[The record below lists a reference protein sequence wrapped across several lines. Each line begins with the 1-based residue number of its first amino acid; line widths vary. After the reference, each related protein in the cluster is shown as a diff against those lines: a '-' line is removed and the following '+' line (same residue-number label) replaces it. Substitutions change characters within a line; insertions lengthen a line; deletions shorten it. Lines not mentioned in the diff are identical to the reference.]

1 MEIDSELNEEK
12 NENIQIYPPIIQGT
26 VYPESKKFLS
36 FFSKKIN
43 NKISSDN
50 LDSISNRKS
59 LDLIKEKEQNSNN
72 LEEALALINKG
83 IAQSKTKSKRSGD
96 IKTALENFLR
106 KSDLIEK
113 IIKFFEEHNRDKS
126 KQKTEGKNN
135 VDEDKEKLTEIYIN
149 SIISK
154 LADNVSIEKYNQN
167 EFVVRMNEKGDN
179 CYFLLSGIL
188 SVLKPV
194 TYHIEL
200 TCDEYLQYVA
210 NLNKNKEYEIIDNIR
225 QINRN
230 YIDIGL
236 TEYLENFLKSY
247 FIIKLKKD
255 IFHLFKKGKF
265 TKEFIGNRLNLFN
278 FTFSDFNIKSSAIN
292 LHIEQIIK
300 GSSLKDKELRD
311 YLDNILVPQKE
322 YQILF
327 NSNPNIFSEV
337 KHKFTIIKYEDFL
350 YLKPGSFFGES
361 ALEDSDSKRNASIRT
376 EEDCVILSLHNDM
389 YRALLYENNRKLKS
403 FDVIFICKNFFFN
416 DISTT
421 IFNKNYYPFF
431 KLLTQTKD
439 DIIYKQNNKVNSVF
453 FIKEGDLK
461 LEINVSMTELYN
473 LIKYYYDKLSNNSYI
488 KLNQVE
494 LKEIKDK
501 YLEDKLITDV
511 RHQSQIMREKLNKKI
526 KFELYTTNGCDTLGL
541 EEYFLKDNFLCSC
554 VVISKQ
560 AKIFEINCDLLNNI
574 ITNEKKIHFPYYNL
588 IQSKLL
594 TTIKRLHMIKINY
607 INQLQYKIKENFFGT
622 EVAQDNIIKGQ
633 TGSGKPY
640 SRYLKKRHEPK
651 SLNYFYKNGNNE
663 EKKNQNFLSLK
674 KATMKLNMSRKRN
687 STNNDMNFDNG
698 KSLDNSSQE
707 DLKNKTNKKFKNQ
720 KKKKIS
726 LNLDKYNFVNA
737 LFKQNP
743 KGNTIFSSLSKNKKK
758 EKDLKNDDDTSKRI
772 METTIIKIGKDS
784 LSLKE
789 IGNRIKSTES
799 QKNTD
804 LSIVKNFFNTTSF
817 NSLTKS
823 LSKQDKAINKTNN
836 ILSLKNHKNF
846 FNQKESKSIETKLP
860 RISTN
865 QYNNKIS
872 NTKNSNNIY
881 LKSKT
886 YKPKIKD
893 KKIKLKPL
901 IIPIKKNSLSEYFKS
916 LSNTKKDSFNVILT
930 DQDNLVFK

>member
-83 IAQSKTKSKRSGD
+83 IEQSKTKSKRSGD

-327 NSNPNIFSEV
+327 NSNPNIFSEI

-416 DISTT
+416 DISTI
-421 IFNKNYYPFF
+421 IFNKNYFPFF
-431 KLLTQTKD
+431 KLISKEKD
-439 DIIYKQNNKVNSVF
+439 DIIYRQSEHFTSVYF
-453 FIKEGDLK
+453 VKEGNIK
-461 LEINVSMTELYN
+461 LEIKISITEVYN
-473 LIKYYYDKLSNNSYI
+473 LIKYYYDKLTNNPYI
-488 KLNQVE
+488 KIGQAK
-494 LKEIKDK
+494 LKEIKEN
-501 YLEDKLITDV
+501 YLNDSIITDV
-511 RHQSQIMREKLNKKI
+511 RHQSIIMREKLNKKI
-526 KFELYTTNGCDTLGL
+526 KFELFTSSYCDTLGL
-541 EEYFLKDNFLCSC
+541 EEYFLKNNYLCTST
-554 VVISKQ
+554 VISKS
-560 AKIFEINCDLLNNI
+560 AKIFEINQDLLSNI
-574 ITNEKKIHFPYYNL
+574 ITNEKHCRGSYYNL
-588 IQSKLL
+588 VGSKLITL
-594 TTIKRLHMIKINY
+594 IKRLNTIKLNY
-607 INQLQYKIKENFFGT
+607 INQLTYKIKENFFGT
-622 EVAQDNIIKGQ
+622 EVDQNNLIKGQ
-633 TGSGKPY
+633 TGSKRPFRKY
-640 SRYLKKRHEPK
+640 FRKKQEPK
-651 SLNYFYKNGNNE
+651 TLNNFYKSIENE
-663 EKKNQNFLSLK
+663 EIKEQNFLSLQ
-674 KATMKLNMSRKRN
+674 KATANLTISKNMN
-687 STNNDMNFDNG
+687 STNNNINFT
-698 KSLDNSSQE
+698 KE
-707 DLKNKTNKKFKNQ
+707 KNKENKEDKYIRPKSIKKIRNKKNKNQLSIDTNKNNLFNELLRKN
-720 KKKKIS
+720 IVYLTS
-726 LNLDKYNFVNA
+726 R
-737 LFKQNP
+737 QNKP
-743 KGNTIFSSLSKNKKK
+743 KENEVK
-758 EKDLKNDDDTSKRI
+758 EENDFSKRI
-772 METTIIKIGKDS
+772 METTIIKIGTEC
-784 LSLKE
+784 LTLKE
-789 IGNRIKSTES
+789 LGNKIKSTETP
-799 QKNTD
+799 KNSD
-804 LSIVKNFFNTTSF
+804 LSIVKNFFNKTNSF
-817 NSLTKS
+817 SNTKS
-823 LSKQDKAINKTNN
+823 LKFKDKENNYTSN

-846 FNQKESKSIETKLP
+846 FSF
-860 RISTN
+860 
-865 QYNNKIS
+865 
-872 NTKNSNNIY
+872 KNSNEY
-881 LKSKT
+881 ESKL
-886 YKPKIKD
+886 PKIGINKYND
-893 KKIKLKPL
+893 RVNYAKEKNKSQKQRIKEKKIVLKPL
-901 IIPIKKNSLSEYFKS
+901 IISLKNKRYDEHYKDLVNKKKN
-916 LSNTKKDSFNVILT
+916 DFNVILT
-930 DQDNLVFK
+930 DQNNLVFS

>member
-36 FFSKKIN
+36 FFSKKIS

-59 LDLIKEKEQNSNN
+59 LDLIKEKEQNLNN

-83 IAQSKTKSKRSGD
+83 IEQSKTKSKRSGD

-179 CYFLLSGIL
+179 CYFLLSGVL

-225 QINRN
+225 RINRN

-265 TKEFIGNRLNLFN
+265 TKEFIGNRLKLFN

-300 GSSLKDKELRD
+300 GSSLKDKELRE

-416 DISTT
+416 DISTI
-421 IFNKNYYPFF
+421 IFNKNYFPFF
-431 KLLTQTKD
+431 KLISKEKD
-439 DIIYKQNNKVNSVF
+439 DIIYRQSDHLTSVYF
-453 FIKEGDLK
+453 VKEGNIK
-461 LEINVSMTELYN
+461 LEIKISITEVYN
-473 LIKYYYDKLSNNSYI
+473 LIKYYYDKLTNNPYI
-488 KLNQVE
+488 KIGQAK
-494 LKEIKDK
+494 LKEIKEN
-501 YLEDKLITDV
+501 YLNDSIITDV
-511 RHQSQIMREKLNKKI
+511 RHQSIIIREKLNKKI
-526 KFELYTTNGCDTLGL
+526 KFELFTSSYCDTLGL
-541 EEYFLKDNFLCSC
+541 EEYFLKNNYLCTST
-554 VVISKQ
+554 VISKS
-560 AKIFEINCDLLNNI
+560 AKIFEINQDLLSNI
-574 ITNEKKIHFPYYNL
+574 ITNEKHCRGAYYNL
-588 IQSKLL
+588 VGSKLITL
-594 TTIKRLHMIKINY
+594 IKRLNTIKLNY
-607 INQLQYKIKENFFGT
+607 INQLTYKIKENFFGT
-622 EVAQDNIIKGQ
+622 EVDQNNLIKGQ
-633 TGSGKPY
+633 TGSKIPFRKY
-640 SRYLKKRHEPK
+640 FRKKQEPK
-651 SLNYFYKNGNNE
+651 TLNNFYKSIENE
-663 EKKNQNFLSLK
+663 EIKNQNFLSLQ
-674 KATMKLNMSRKRN
+674 KATANLTISKNMN
-687 STNNDMNFDNG
+687 STNNNINFT
-698 KSLDNSSQE
+698 KE
-707 DLKNKTNKKFKNQ
+707 KNKENKEDKYIRPKSIKKIRNKKNKNQLSIDTNKN
-720 KKKKIS
+720 
-726 LNLDKYNFVNA
+726 N
-737 LFKQNP
+737 LFK
-743 KGNTIFSSLSKNKKK
+743 
-758 EKDLKNDDDTSKRI
+758 
-772 METTIIKIGKDS
+772 
-784 LSLKE
+784 
-789 IGNRIKSTES
+789 
-799 QKNTD
+799 
-804 LSIVKNFFNTTSF
+804 
-817 NSLTKS
+817 
-823 LSKQDKAINKTNN
+823 
-836 ILSLKNHKNF
+836 
-846 FNQKESKSIETKLP
+846 
-860 RISTN
+860 
-865 QYNNKIS
+865 
-872 NTKNSNNIY
+872 
-881 LKSKT
+881 
-886 YKPKIKD
+886 
-893 KKIKLKPL
+893 
-901 IIPIKKNSLSEYFKS
+901 
-916 LSNTKKDSFNVILT
+916 
-930 DQDNLVFK
+930 

>member
-83 IAQSKTKSKRSGD
+83 IEQSKTKSKRSGD

-416 DISTT
+416 DISTI
-421 IFNKNYYPFF
+421 IFNKNYFPFF
-431 KLLTQTKD
+431 KLISKEKD
-439 DIIYKQNNKVNSVF
+439 DIIYRQSEHFTSVYF
-453 FIKEGDLK
+453 VKEGNIK
-461 LEINVSMTELYN
+461 LEIKISITEVYN
-473 LIKYYYDKLSNNSYI
+473 LIKYYYDKLTNNPYI
-488 KLNQVE
+488 KIGQAK
-494 LKEIKDK
+494 LKEIKEN
-501 YLEDKLITDV
+501 YLNDRIITDV
-511 RHQSQIMREKLNKKI
+511 RHQSIIMREKLNKKI
-526 KFELYTTNGCDTLGL
+526 KFELFTSSYCDTLGL
-541 EEYFLKDNFLCSC
+541 EEYFLKNNYLCTST
-554 VVISKQ
+554 VISKS
-560 AKIFEINCDLLNNI
+560 AKIFEINQDLLSNI
-574 ITNEKKIHFPYYNL
+574 ITNEKHCRGAYYNL
-588 IQSKLL
+588 VGSKLITL
-594 TTIKRLHMIKINY
+594 IKRLNTIKLNY
-607 INQLQYKIKENFFGT
+607 INQLTYKIKENFFGT
-622 EVAQDNIIKGQ
+622 EVDQNNLIKGQ
-633 TGSGKPY
+633 TGSKRPFRKY
-640 SRYLKKRHEPK
+640 FRKKQEPK
-651 SLNYFYKNGNNE
+651 TLNNFYKSIENE
-663 EKKNQNFLSLK
+663 EIKEQNFLSRK
-674 KATMKLNMSRKRN
+674 K
-687 STNNDMNFDNG
+687 
-698 KSLDNSSQE
+698 
-707 DLKNKTNKKFKNQ
+707 
-720 KKKKIS
+720 
-726 LNLDKYNFVNA
+726 
-737 LFKQNP
+737 
-743 KGNTIFSSLSKNKKK
+743 
-758 EKDLKNDDDTSKRI
+758 
-772 METTIIKIGKDS
+772 
-784 LSLKE
+784 
-789 IGNRIKSTES
+789 
-799 QKNTD
+799 
-804 LSIVKNFFNTTSF
+804 
-817 NSLTKS
+817 
-823 LSKQDKAINKTNN
+823 
-836 ILSLKNHKNF
+836 
-846 FNQKESKSIETKLP
+846 
-860 RISTN
+860 
-865 QYNNKIS
+865 
-872 NTKNSNNIY
+872 
-881 LKSKT
+881 
-886 YKPKIKD
+886 
-893 KKIKLKPL
+893 
-901 IIPIKKNSLSEYFKS
+901 
-916 LSNTKKDSFNVILT
+916 
-930 DQDNLVFK
+930 

>member
-1 MEIDSELNEEK
+1 METTSKKEEDI
-12 NENIQIYPPIIQGT
+12 NENIQVYPPIKTILDYSENQK
-26 VYPESKKFLS
+26 YLS
-36 FFSKKIN
+36 LFSKKSGH
-43 NKISSDN
+43 KSSD
-50 LDSISNRKS
+50 
-59 LDLIKEKEQNSNN
+59 SNN
-72 LEEALALINKG
+72 SEQIKDNIQNLGNIEDELFLINKG
-83 IAQSKTKSKRSGD
+83 IEQTKKNIKRSGD
-96 IKTALENFLR
+96 IKSALESFLR
-106 KSDLIEK
+106 KSDLIVR
-113 IIKFFEEHNRDKS
+113 IAKFFEDKEKLINKEKS
-126 KQKTEGKNN
+126 KQRKQNKYDNN
-135 VDEDKEKLTEIYIN
+135 IDEDKEKEKITELYIN
-149 SIISK
+149 SIVAK
-154 LADNVSIEKYNQN
+154 LADNVVIEIYKQN
-167 EFVVRMNEKGDN
+167 EFVMKMNDTGDN
-179 CYFLLSGIL
+179 CYFLLSGML
-188 SVLKPV
+188 SILKPV
-194 TYHIEL
+194 EYHFEL
-200 TCDEYLQYVA
+200 TYDEYMQYFS
-210 NLNKNKEYEIIDNIR
+210 NLIKYKENEIITKLRRLN
-225 QINRN
+225 QN
-230 YIDIGL
+230 YINMGL
-236 TEYLENFLKSY
+236 EEDLNFVKTY
-247 FIIKLKKD
+247 FIIKLKND
-255 IFHLFKKGKF
+255 ISKLIKSGEFKR
-265 TKEFIGNRLNLFN
+265 EFIEQRFKLFN
-278 FTFSDFNIKSSAIN
+278 LSFEDYNLNSSTIY
-292 LHIEQIIK
+292 HHVEEIIK
-300 GSSLKDKELRD
+300 GSSLKEKDVKD
-311 YLDNILVPQKE
+311 YLDSLISIEKEKENIVYKNQ
-322 YQILF
+322 
-327 NSNPNIFSEV
+327 NIFKNKKE
-337 KHKFTIIKYEDFL
+337 KFIIYKYEDFL
-350 YLKPGSFFGES
+350 YLKPGNFFGES
-361 ALEDSDSKRNASIRT
+361 ALDGLVHKRNASIRA
-376 EEDCVILSLHNDM
+376 EEDCVVLSLKNEI
-389 YRALLYENNRKLKS
+389 YKALLFENNRKLKS

-431 KLLTQTKD
+431 KLLTKSKD

-526 KFELYTTNGCDTLGL
+526 KFELYTTNGCDILGL

-758 EKDLKNDDDTSKRI
+758 EKDIKNDDDTSKRI

-823 LSKQDKAINKTNN
+823 LSIQDKAINNTNN

-872 NTKNSNNIY
+872 NTKTSNNIY

-901 IIPIKKNSLSEYFKS
+901 IIPIKNNNLSEYFKS